1 MTVPTG
7 GIRRTSKE
15 FVCSGLKR
23 TAIGCAF
30 LYDFLMVMHV
40 APSGISLASSQFAS
54 AKLGANVFD
63 EKSDGHITRGI
74 VIFLS

>member
-1 MTVPTG
+1 
-7 GIRRTSKE
+7 
-15 FVCSGLKR
+15 
-23 TAIGCAF
+23 
-30 LYDFLMVMHV
+30 MVMHV
-40 APSGISLASSQFAS
+40 VPSGISLASSQFAS